1 MVARRP
7 TATRSKAT
15 AARASASPANE
26 PSRSTL
32 KRCGDNDAEIKPSIV
47 TTPTT
52 GVSGSTWC
60 TALVTPEI
68 ALVGSALV
76 RTARLMPNERQA
88 SEGGNVSWL
97 NGQYSVSTGRV

>member
-1 MVARRP
+1 MP
-7 TATRSKAT
+7 T
-15 AARASASPANE
+15 AARTSARPANA
-26 PSRSTL
+26 PSKRTL

-68 ALVGSALV
+68 ALAGSALV
-76 RTARLMPNERQA
+76 RTARLIPNECQVPKAGQRVGSMANKASRQA
-88 SEGGNVSWL
+88 GFD
-97 NGQYSVSTGRV
+97 Q